1 MKIGTDYLYLNLDRF
16 SSVPVSIFDSVI
28 ILCALLSK
36 KNGMKGNIIA
46 NNPSKILAVQGFNF
60 DLNFDLTEFYPW
72 KLYNLSDKKSV
83 EVVLKNKKVKPEN
96 ALNQSVYFSVNAE
109 TLNIEDYYVRE
120 NSTIKSFN
128 YKTSEL
134 KHNYLDITTL
144 PDYDSL
150 ENKKI
155 AEFLKEK
162 TPHYGFLYLD
172 PPESDKNDIK
182 KMLLAYSFSS
192 ELHKK
197 YYDTLKMS
205 HLIKRSLS
213 LVGNSN

>member
-1 MKIGTDYLYLNLDRF
+1 MLKNLEKLNGFYISPYTPIEFVYDKDLKPLGYTF
-16 SSVPVSIFDSVI
+16 
-28 ILCALLSK
+28 LLER
-36 KNGMKGNIIA
+36 
-46 NNPSKILAVQGFNF
+46 NNYPFVMYGKF

-128 YKTSEL
+128 YKTSKL

-197 YYDTLKMS
+197 YYDTLNMS